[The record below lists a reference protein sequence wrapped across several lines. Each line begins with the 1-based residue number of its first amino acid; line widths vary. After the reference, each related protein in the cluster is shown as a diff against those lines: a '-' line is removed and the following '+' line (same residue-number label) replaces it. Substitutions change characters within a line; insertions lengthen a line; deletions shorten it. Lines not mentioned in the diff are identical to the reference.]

1 MIKAIKI
8 TTLIYNIL
16 FIISI
21 LACIGLGILFAAF
34 TTQDKQVAEIAEK
47 YFKDST
53 DPIDAA
59 KVFLVAMAV
68 MFFIFAA
75 IYIVGMIFNIILR
88 NGANNEFANM
98 SKGKIIAFGVL
109 GFVFGANV
117 PGVLTII
124 YGAINGGKSSNS
136 EEVAE

>member
-1 MIKAIKI
+1 MR
-8 TTLIYNIL
+8 L

-21 LACIGLGILFAAF
+21 LTFIGLGIAFAAF
-34 TTQDKQVAEIAEK
+34 TTQDKEVAEIAEK

-53 DPIDAA
+53 DPIAAA
-59 KVFLVAMAV
+59 KVLLVAMAV
-68 MFFIFAA
+68 MFFIFAGV
-75 IYIVGMIFNIILR
+75 YIVGMIFNNILR
-88 NGANNEFANM
+88 KGANNEFANM